1 MKWGFSEI
9 RRWFVLFLRFV
20 RGPVLP
26 NGDKARPELSLVL
39 LFNRQEQGLKDNIE
53 EFNLPYLFHSQW
65 LVKLRWTTG
74 IYIWTSRSINP
85 CKETRW
91 NFFIFWIQ
99 AKNEK
104 YGLAREAVVVAEVEL
119 WDEKRAE
126 SSSFYSK
133 ITYHRSAYSRGAA
146 CLAHFN
152 KEDSI
157 HLTHIHWNQKRVV
170 KSPFG

>member
-1 MKWGFSEI
+1 MVGQVEMNYGNLYMDFKVNQPMQGNSTE
-9 RRWFVLFLRFV
+9 FVF
-20 RGPVLP
+20 
-26 NGDKARPELSLVL
+26 
-39 LFNRQEQGLKDNIE
+39 
-53 EFNLPYLFHSQW
+53 W
-65 LVKLRWTTG
+65 
-74 IYIWTSRSINP
+74 
-85 CKETRW
+85 
-91 NFFIFWIQ
+91 WIQ

-104 YGLAREAVVVAEVEL
+104 YGLARGAVVVAKVEL
-119 WDEKRAE
+119 LDEKRAE

>member
-1 MKWGFSEI
+1 MEQIGEI
-9 RRWFVLFLRFV
+9 ELFYIVFQPMQGNSMEFLFL
-20 RGPVLP
+20 
-26 NGDKARPELSLVL
+26 
-39 LFNRQEQGLKDNIE
+39 
-53 EFNLPYLFHSQW
+53 
-65 LVKLRWTTG
+65 
-74 IYIWTSRSINP
+74 
-85 CKETRW
+85 
-91 NFFIFWIQ
+91 WIQ

>member
-1 MKWGFSEI
+1 MVGQVEMNYTKLLCSNYSEDSDSH
-9 RRWFVLFLRFV
+9 VS
-20 RGPVLP
+20 LP
-26 NGDKARPELSLVL
+26 NGKQNHSD
-39 LFNRQEQGLKDNIE
+39 FG
-53 EFNLPYLFHSQW
+53 NL
-65 LVKLRWTTG
+65 
-74 IYIWTSRSINP
+74 
-85 CKETRW
+85 
-91 NFFIFWIQ
+91 IFWWIQ